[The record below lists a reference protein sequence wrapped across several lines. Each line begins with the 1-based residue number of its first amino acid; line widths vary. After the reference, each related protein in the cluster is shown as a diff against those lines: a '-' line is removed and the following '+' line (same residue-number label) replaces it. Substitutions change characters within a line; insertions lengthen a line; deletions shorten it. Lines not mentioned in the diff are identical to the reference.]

1 MNYELFMQE
10 PAAYLFVLFVQL
22 IITLLAYGF
31 FPLLFSKIRNKSITK
46 RKYKFICY
54 IVNFLILVIFMI
66 CNGGTS
72 NGVPYLLWTGVFS
85 RCGVNILCRRRVID
99 SELENPIA
107 IKKEQ
112 EVEDTATMKTKEE
125 WLREIAVEAV
135 ENTKA
140 NGSVQGRGDGDADF
154 GLVPEKPIFTRAVEA
169 VSGEKEYLNSLY
181 TAEGDKIT
189 YTRRGS
195 MSVEGIS
202 GMIDIYD
209 TYLPS
214 GAFYKTLYINMYGLQ
229 ATQKAP
235 AGFMIYHAEKL
246 PQVSVQQ
253 SRPQKQKKK
262 KAPKIRYC
270 SRCGS
275 LIDSETKKCTG
286 CGKQY
291 FRGFR
296 HKKVPVSKKSTVSVI
311 VLTLLLVAVSALS
324 VWQYVN
330 VQEIMTEKQTVME
343 QQEQKIADLEQ
354 KIEET
359 ADLKQQLRV
368 RENAIKLLQEKIG
381 NLEDEIEESIPLIS
395 FVDKHVVFIE
405 NDGTNKYHKFECIKF
420 KRKSFW
426 VYNTEAAKGKGYTP
440 CSLCQ

>member
-54 IVNFLILVIFMI
+54 IVNFLILVIFII

-112 EVEDTATMKTKEE
+112 EVEDMAAMKINDDM
-125 WLREIAVEAV
+125 LREMAREAV
-135 ENTKA
+135 ENAKV
-140 NGSVQGRGDGDADF
+140 NGLVQGKYDGDAEW
-154 GLVPEKPIFTRAVEA
+154 GLVPEKPIFTHVVES
-169 VSGEKEYLNSLY
+169 VDGEKEYLNSLY
-181 TAEGDKIT
+181 TPVGEKIS

-195 MSVEGIS
+195 TAVDGIS
-202 GMIDIYD
+202 GMIDVYD

-214 GAFYKTLYINMYGLQ
+214 GAFYRTLYINMYGLQ
-229 ATQKAP
+229 TAQKAP
-235 AGFMIYHAEKL
+235 VGFVIYHAEKL

-262 KAPKIRYC
+262 KAPKVRYC

-286 CGKQY
+286 CERQY
-291 FRGFR
+291 FRGIRF
-296 HKKVPVSKKSTVSVI
+296 KKPTFVVVI
-311 VLTLLLVAVSALS
+311 LVLLLVAVSTLGA
-324 VWQYVN
+324 WQYKN
-330 VQEIMTEKQTVME
+330 VQEMIAEKQTIIE
-343 QQEQKIADLEQ
+343 QQEQRIVDLEQ
-354 KIEET
+354 KEKEIT
-359 ADLKQQLRV
+359 ACEKEIAALKRQV
-368 RENAIKLLQEKIG
+368 RDNEKIIESLRRRNNELT
-381 NLEDEIEESIPLIS
+381 NLL
-395 FVDKHVVFIE
+395 
-405 NDGTNKYHKFECIKF
+405 NK
-420 KRKSFW
+420 R
-426 VYNTEAAKGKGYTP
+426 
-440 CSLCQ
+440 